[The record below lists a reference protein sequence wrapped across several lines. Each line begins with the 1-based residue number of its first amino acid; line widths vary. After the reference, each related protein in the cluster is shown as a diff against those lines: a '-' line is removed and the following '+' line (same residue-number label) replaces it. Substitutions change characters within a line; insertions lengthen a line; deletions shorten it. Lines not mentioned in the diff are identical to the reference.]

1 MISSKARI
9 TVAVASAALL
19 LGACTAAEGDSAATT
34 DSADASTESTT
45 SAATTEA
52 SSSDAPLTLDDGVV
66 REKLSGNDMT
76 SIFGTLSNHTDEDLE
91 LVSFETSLDAGMN
104 EIHEVVDGVMQ
115 ERQDPLVIPAGGSY
129 ELAPGGDHLMI
140 MGYEE
145 EVLAGDAVDVT
156 LEFTDGSTVEVP
168 DVPVRTINAGEDNYG
183 ADGSLQGHSPEGH

>member
-19 LGACTAAEGDSAATT
+19 LGACTAAES
-34 DSADASTESTT
+34 DSADTTT
-45 SAATTEA
+45 SADTTEA
-52 SSSDAPLTLDDGVV
+52 SSNDAPLTLDDGVV
-66 REKLSGNDMT
+66 REKLADNDMT

-145 EVLAGDAVDVT
+145 EILAGDAVDVT
-156 LEFTDGSTVEVP
+156 LEFIDGSTVEVP
-168 DVPVRTINAGEDNYG
+168 DVPVRTINAGEENYG
-183 ADGSLQGHSPEGH
+183 ADGSLQGHSPEGHSH